1 MDSIPAIGLSRPEFN
16 PSHQQKFFFKFFFQ
30 IRGDEFRWGVSVEK
44 WFRWSNVSVEKCFG
58 EMFQWGKEEN
68 LGAMGDHFKLIRIT
82 LALKM
87 AELQICYNFL
97 IDGSIK

>member
-1 MDSIPAIGLSRPEFN
+1 V
-16 PSHQQKFFFKFFFQ
+16 K
-30 IRGDEFRWGVSVEK
+30 
-44 WFRWSNVSVEKCFG
+44 KCFG

-68 LGAMGDHFKLIRIT
+68 LGPMGDHFKLIRIT

-87 AELQICYNFL
+87 AELQICNKFL